1 LHELKLGPSLAGD
14 LVKLFA
20 NALAA
25 QPPSIIL
32 PKPKLLRALHA
43 VLCGSK
49 NRGVTWAVGAGHF
62 FAFSTISTVA
72 SASRLACSFDALAS
86 EDQNEVLRP
95 T

>member
-14 LVKLFA
+14 LVELFA

-25 QPPSIIL
+25 QPPSIVL
-32 PKPKLLRALHA
+32 PKPKLLGALHA

-62 FAFSTISTVA
+62 FAFSPIVA
-72 SASRLACSFDALAS
+72 SASRLACSLDALAS
-86 EDQNEVLRP
+86 EDQNEVPRP